1 MLGARKRRQVAGE
14 IASAARAKYGELR
27 RRKIRPPLDQLVQ
40 SILWRHTSVR
50 RGTRALRELKR
61 TFVDW
66 NEVRVSP
73 IAEIARAVSSADW
86 SCACAEHVRS
96 VLWGLFAAS
105 NVVSLELVGEYPT
118 SQARAFLQGLP
129 GVPRD
134 VADEVLLFSC
144 QADLLPVSDS
154 AARMCYRLGLIE
166 SERATLQNQKA
177 LMSLWEPDMFPAVAL
192 FFADNSDAVCAAD
205 EPRHKDCPVC
215 SVCPKIGLVAVHDT

>member
-1 MLGARKRRQVAGE
+1 MAEAAARPSQWTPLELGIRNVLGARKRRQVAQE
-14 IASAARAKYGELR
+14 IASAARAKYGELK

-73 IAEIARAVSSADW
+73 IVEIARAVSSADW
-86 SCACAEHVRS
+86 SCSCAEHLRS
-96 VLWGLFAAS
+96 ALWGLFTAS
-105 NVVSLELVGEYPT
+105 NVVSLELIHELPT

-144 QADLLPVSDS
+144 GAPLLPVGDS
-154 AARMCYRLGLIE
+154 AARMCHRLGLIE
-166 SERATLQNQKA
+166 SDPHLLRAGVEYDVDRSRLPEGEV
-177 LMSLWEPDMFPAVAL
+177 LLDEVRMCFPGA
-192 FFADNSDAVCAAD
+192 
-205 EPRHKDCPVC
+205 
-215 SVCPKIGLVAVHDT
+215 